1 MEFRVLGP
9 VRVLVDGRPIGPSG
23 PRQERI
29 LAALLLGAGRV
40 VPVARLVDVVW
51 DGEPPAT
58 AVRQVRNLT
67 TALRRALVA
76 AGAAPD
82 VLTADGPGF
91 TLRPG
96 AFDLDAFEELA
107 GRGELREALA
117 RWRGPALAGVDSAAL
132 RPDAERL
139 AERRLAVLEQ
149 CLAAE
154 VDGEDGE
161 DGDAIAELTA
171 LVAEHPLRE
180 GLVGLLMRALHRAG
194 RQADALT
201 AYQRAKRRLADEL
214 GIDPGAPLRALHEQ
228 LLREEPASGRGFLP
242 YDVPDFT
249 GRAAGLARALEAL
262 RAGRPVVVDGMAGV
276 GKTAFAVRV
285 AHRAAGEFPDG
296 QLFVDLHGHTPGR
309 DPLPAEAAL
318 AALLLQTGVPAS
330 RQPDGLDERAALW
343 RSRLTGRRLLV
354 VLDNAAD
361 AAQVVPLLPGDRG
374 VGVLVTGRRRV
385 AEVDGSVALCLDV
398 LPPPEAEALF
408 TAAAGGRSGAGV
420 ARLCGY
426 LPLALR
432 IAAARLQA
440 RPLWTVDDLVTRLGS
455 ERRRLGELRAGG
467 RDVAAAFALSY
478 RDLTPVQRRMFRVL
492 GCHPGGDFALPA
504 AAALYGTGVAEAER
518 LLEDLLDAH
527 LLRQPAPDRY
537 GFHDL
542 IAEHAREVAD
552 PGEAVAALDRLLEH
566 YRDGDFSFAAERANL
581 VAVTALDA
589 GRDDHAWRIAD
600 RAVAALREQG
610 HRDELTA
617 LARAGVRAADR
628 LGDPEARQLSLA
640 NLTIAHWETGR
651 LTEAAAAAA
660 ERLRLVRA
668 SGDRAAEASALAR
681 LGAVHGMLGRY
692 PDAVRLYR
700 QALTLARETGSHAVA
715 ALVWSNLSNAQEVLG
730 SFEDALTSASRAR
743 AIRDEL
749 GDGDGAILA
758 AAQQGLVLA
767 RLDRPVEALEVAE
780 KAVRA
785 AVERGYAFG
794 EAWSRIDGAEVLL
807 AAGCPER
814 AHDHAE
820 RACAILARLN
830 HPLLL
835 AMAANSL
842 GSAARALGDPAAAV
856 TAHTSAL
863 TTARRIGYRAQ
874 EARALTGLGSAH
886 AELGESAE
894 ARRLLRAG
902 RALYDEMG
910 LPVPGGRV
918 PVSRPG

>member
-9 VRVLVDGRPIGPSG
+9 VRVLGGGRPIGPSG

-40 VPVARLVDVVW
+40 VPVSRLVDVVW

-76 AGAAPD
+76 AGAGED
-82 VLTADGPGF
+82 VLTAEGPGF
-91 TLRPG
+91 ALRPG
-96 AFDLDAFEELA
+96 VFDLHAFEELA
-107 GRGELREALA
+107 NRGEYRAALDC
-117 RWRGPALAGVDSAAL
+117 WRGPALAGVDSAAL

-139 AERRLAVLEQ
+139 EERRLAVLEQ

-154 VDGEDGE
+154 VDAGDGH
-161 DGDAIAELTA
+161 AVAELTA

-180 GLVGLLMRALHRAG
+180 GFVGLLMRALHHAG
-194 RQADALT
+194 RQADAIDVF
-201 AYQRAKRRLADEL
+201 QRAKRRLADEL
-214 GIDPGAPLRALHEQ
+214 GIAPGAMLRARYERLLHD
-228 LLREEPASGRGFLP
+228 EPAPGRCFLP

-249 GRAAGLARALEAL
+249 GRAAEVTRAAEAL

-285 AHRAAGEFPDG
+285 AHRATADFPGG

-330 RQPDGLDERAALW
+330 HQPDGLDERAALW
-343 RSRLTGRRLLV
+343 RSRVAGHRLLV
-354 VLDNAAD
+354 VLDNARSAS
-361 AAQVVPLLPGDRG
+361 QVVPLLPGG
-374 VGVLVTGRRRV
+374 PGTGVLVTGRRRL
-385 AEVDGSVALCLDV
+385 AAVDGALALGLDV

-408 TAAAGGRSGAGV
+408 TAAAGGRPGAGV

-440 RPLWTVDDLVTRLGS
+440 RPLWTADDLEARLGS

-478 RDLTPVQRRMFRVL
+478 RDLAAGPRRMFRVL
-492 GCHPGGDFALPA
+492 GSHPGGDFAAAA
-504 AAALYGTGVAEAER
+504 AAALHGTDVTEAER

-527 LLRQPAPDRY
+527 LLRQPAPGRY

-542 IAEHAREVAD
+542 IAEHARAVAD
-552 PGEAVAALDRLLEH
+552 PDEAAAALNRLLDH
-566 YRDGDFSFAAERANL
+566 YRDGEFSFAAERANL
-581 VAVTALDA
+581 VAVTALEGHDE
-589 GRDDHAWRIAD
+589 HVWRIAD

-617 LARAGVRAADR
+617 LARAGARAADR
-628 LGDPEARQLSLA
+628 LGDPHARQLGLA
-640 NLTIAHWETGR
+640 NLTTAHWETGR
-651 LTEAAAAAA
+651 LAEAVEATAD
-660 ERLRLVRA
+660 RLRLVRA
-668 SGDRAAEASALAR
+668 SGDRAAEAAAIAR
-681 LGAVHGMLGRY
+681 MGTLHGMLGRY
-692 PDAVRLYR
+692 ADAVRLYR
-700 QALTLARETGSHAVA
+700 QALVLAGETGSHAVA
-715 ALVWSNLSNAQEVLG
+715 CVAWSNLSNAQEVLG
-730 SFEDALTSASRAR
+730 QYEDALTSAARAR
-743 AIRDEL
+743 AIREEL
-749 GDGDGAILA
+749 GDDRGAILA
-758 AAQQGLVLA
+758 TAQLGLVLA
-767 RLDRPVEALEVAE
+767 RLGRLPEAREAAD

-785 AVERGYAFG
+785 AIEAGYAFG
-794 EAWSRIDGAEVLL
+794 EAWSRIDAAEVLL
-807 AAGCPER
+807 ADGHPR
-814 AHDHAE
+814 QAHAHAD
-820 RACAILARLN
+820 RACTILGRLN

-835 AMAANSL
+835 TMAANSL
-842 GSAARALGDPAAAV
+842 GAAAQALDDPLAAARAYGV
-856 TAHTSAL
+856 AL

-874 EARALTGLGSAH
+874 EARALLGLGTAN
-886 AELGESAE
+886 AALGRDAE
-894 ARRLLRAG
+894 AERQLRAG
-902 RALYDEMG
+902 RAMQEELG
-910 LPVPGGRV
+910 LAPVTM
-918 PVSRPG
+918 S

>member
-9 VRVLVDGRPIGPSG
+9 VRVLGDGRPIGPSG

-67 TALRRALVA
+67 TALRRTLVA
-76 AGAAPD
+76 AGAGED
-82 VLTADGPGF
+82 VLTAEGPGF

-96 AFDLDAFEELA
+96 AFDVDAFEEHA
-107 GRGELREALA
+107 GRGEFREALA
-117 RWRGPALAGVDSAAL
+117 CWRGPALAGVASAAL

-139 AERRLAVLEQ
+139 EERRLAVLEQ

-154 VDGEDGE
+154 VDGGH
-161 DGDAIAELTA
+161 GDVVAELTA

-194 RQADALT
+194 RQADALN
-201 AYQRAKRRLADEL
+201 AYQRAKRRLAGEL
-214 GIDPGAPLRALHEQ
+214 GIAPGAPLRALYEE
-228 LLREEPASGRGFLP
+228 LLHEEPVPGRCFLP

-249 GRAAGLARALEAL
+249 GRAAEVARALLAL
-262 RAGRPVVVDGMAGV
+262 RAGQPVVVDGMAGV

-285 AHRAAGEFPDG
+285 AHRAVPEFPAG

-343 RSRLTGRRLLV
+343 RSRVAGRRVLV
-354 VLDNAAD
+354 VLDNAAGPG
-361 AAQVVPLLPGDRG
+361 QVVPLLPGDRG
-374 VGVLVTGRRRV
+374 VGVLVTGRRRL
-385 AEVDGSVALCLDV
+385 AAVDGALALGLDV
-398 LPPPEAEALF
+398 LPPADAEALF

-426 LPLALR
+426 LPLAVR

-440 RPLWTVDDLVTRLGS
+440 RPLWTPADLVARLGS

-467 RDVAAAFALSY
+467 RDVAATFALSY
-478 RDLTPVQRRMFRVL
+478 RDLTASQRRMFRVL
-492 GCHPGGDFALPA
+492 GCHPGGDFGLPA
-504 AAALYGTGVAEAER
+504 ASALYGAGVAEAER

-552 PGEAVAALDRLLEH
+552 PAEAAAARDRLLDH
-566 YRDGDFSFAAERANL
+566 YRDGEFSFVVERANL
-581 VAVTALDA
+581 VAVTALDG
-589 GRDDHAWRIAD
+589 GRDEHVWRIAD

-628 LGDPEARQLSLA
+628 LGDPHARQLSLA
-640 NLTIAHWETGR
+640 NLAIAHWESGR
-651 LTEAAAAAA
+651 LAEAVEATE
-660 ERLRLVRA
+660 ERLRLA
-668 SGDRAAEASALAR
+668 LATGDRAAEAAALAR
-681 LGAVHGMLGRY
+681 RGALHGMLGRY
-692 PDAVRLYR
+692 PDAVRVYR
-700 QALTLARETGSHAVA
+700 RALVLAGETGSHAIA
-715 ALVWSNLSNAQEVLG
+715 ALAWGNLSHAQEVLG
-730 SFEDALTSASRAR
+730 DLEDALTSASRAR
-743 AIRDEL
+743 AIREEL
-749 GDGDGAILA
+749 GDGHGAILA
-758 AAQQGLVLA
+758 SAQLGLVLA
-767 RLDRPVEALEVAE
+767 RLGRLTEAREVVE

-785 AVERGYAFG
+785 AVEAGYAFG
-794 EAWSRIDGAEVLL
+794 EAWSRIDAAEVLL
-807 AAGCPER
+807 AAGRPAE

-835 AMAANSL
+835 TMAANSL
-842 GSAARALGDPAAAV
+842 GTAGRALGDPSAASA
-856 TAHTSAL
+856 AHRLAL

-874 EARALTGLGSAH
+874 EARALIGLGSAC
-886 AELGESAE
+886 AALGQDAE
-894 ARRLLRAG
+894 AERHLRAG
-902 RALYDEMG
+902 RALLEEIG
-910 LPVPGGRV
+910 LPGERVHEPG
-918 PVSRPG
+918 

>member
-9 VRVLVDGRPIGPSG
+9 VRVLGGGRPIAPSG

-40 VPVARLVDVVW
+40 VPVSRLVDVVW

-67 TALRRALVA
+67 TALRRTLVA
-76 AGAAPD
+76 AGAGED
-82 VLTADGPGF
+82 VLTAEGPGF

-96 AFDLDAFEELA
+96 VFDLDVFEEHA
-107 GRGELREALA
+107 ARGEFREALA
-117 RWRGPALAGVDSAAL
+117 CWRGPALAGVDSAAL

-154 VDGEDGE
+154 VDRG

-194 RQADALT
+194 RQADAIDV
-201 AYQRAKRRLADEL
+201 YQRAKRRLAGEL
-214 GIDPGAPLRALHEQ
+214 GITPGAALRGRYEELLH
-228 LLREEPASGRGFLP
+228 EEPAPGRCFLP

-249 GRAAGLARALEAL
+249 GRAAELDRALEAV

-285 AHRAAGEFPDG
+285 AHRAAAGFPDG

-309 DPLPAEAAL
+309 DPLPPGTAL

-343 RSRLTGRRLLV
+343 RSRVAGRRLLV
-354 VLDNAAD
+354 VLDNAGSPE
-361 AAQVVPLLPGDRG
+361 QVLPLLPGDRG
-374 VGVLVTGRRRV
+374 VGLLVTGRRRL
-385 AEVDGSVALCLDV
+385 AAVDGALTLGLDV

-408 TAAAGGRSGAGV
+408 TAAAGGRPGAAV
-420 ARLCGY
+420 AKLCGY

-440 RPLWTVDDLVTRLGS
+440 RPLWTVDDLVTRLGT

-478 RDLTPVQRRMFRVL
+478 RDLGPAQRRMFRLL
-492 GCHPGGDFALPA
+492 GCHPGGDFAVAA
-504 AAALYGTGVAEAER
+504 AAALYGTDVAEAEQ

-527 LLRQPAPDRY
+527 LLRQPAPGRY

-542 IAEHAREVAD
+542 IAEHARAAAE
-552 PGEAVAALDRLLEH
+552 PGETDAALERLFVH
-566 YRDGDFSFAAERANL
+566 YRDGEYSFAAERANL
-581 VAVTALDA
+581 VAITALD
-589 GRDDHAWRIAD
+589 GHDEHVWRITD

-617 LARAGVRAADR
+617 LAVAGVRAADR
-628 LGDPEARQLSLA
+628 LGDPHARQLSLA
-640 NLTIAHWETGR
+640 NLTTAHWESGR
-651 LTEAAAAAA
+651 LAEAAEATAD
-660 ERLRLVRA
+660 RLRLVRA
-668 SGDRAAEASALAR
+668 TGDRAAEAAAVARTAALHAMR
-681 LGAVHGMLGRY
+681 GRY
-692 PDAVRLYR
+692 PEAVRGYR
-700 QALTLARETGSHAVA
+700 EALVLAGETGSHAVA
-715 ALVWSNLSNAQEVLG
+715 GLVWGNLSNAQEALG
-730 SFEDALTSASRAR
+730 RYEDALTSAARAR
-743 AIRDEL
+743 AIREEL
-749 GDGDGAILA
+749 GDADGALLA
-758 AAQQGLVLA
+758 TAQLALILA
-767 RLDRPVEALEVAE
+767 RLGRLAEAHAEVT
-780 KAVRA
+780 KAVRQ
-785 AVERGYAFG
+785 AVDAQYAFG
-794 EAWSRIDGAEVLL
+794 EAWSRIDAAEVSL
-807 AAGCPER
+807 AAGRPEE
-814 AHDHAE
+814 AHAQAE

-835 AMAANSL
+835 AMAATSL
-842 GSAARALGDPAAAV
+842 GAACAALGDPVAASAAYDV
-856 TAHTSAL
+856 AL
-863 TTARRIGYRAQ
+863 TTARRIGYRAP
-874 EARALTGLGSAH
+874 EAQALVGLGA
-886 AELGESAE
+886 AYAALGREAE
-894 ARRLLRAG
+894 ADRYLRAG
-902 RALYDEMG
+902 RALQEEIG
-910 LPVPGGRV
+910 LAARPVRLG
-918 PVSRPG
+918 

>member
-9 VRVLVDGRPIGPSG
+9 VRVLAGGRPIGPSG

-67 TALRRALVA
+67 TALRRTLVA
-76 AGAAPD
+76 AGAGDD

-96 AFDLDAFEELA
+96 AFDLDAFEEHA
-107 GRGELREALA
+107 TGGEFREALA
-117 RWRGPALAGVDSAAL
+117 CWRGPALAGVDSAAL

-139 AERRLAVLEQ
+139 EERRLAVLER

-154 VDGEDGE
+154 VEAGPADVV
-161 DGDAIAELTA
+161 AELSA
-171 LVAEHPLRE
+171 LVSEHPLRE
-180 GLVGLLMRALHRAG
+180 GLVGLLMRALHGAG
-194 RQADALT
+194 RQADAIDV
-201 AYQRAKRRLADEL
+201 YQRAKRRLAEEL
-214 GIDPGAPLRALHEQ
+214 GITPGAALRALYEQ
-228 LLREEPASGRGFLP
+228 LLHEEPVPGRCFLP

-249 GRAAGLARALEAL
+249 GRAAEVTRALEAL

-276 GKTAFAVRV
+276 GKTAFAIRV
-285 AHRAAGEFPDG
+285 AHRAAPGFPDG

-318 AALLLQTGVPAS
+318 SALLLQTGVPAS
-330 RQPDGLDERAALW
+330 RQPDRLDERAALW
-343 RSRLTGRRLLV
+343 RSRVAGRRLLV

-361 AAQVVPLLPGDRG
+361 AAQVVPLLPGG
-374 VGVLVTGRRRV
+374 PAVGVLVTGRRRL
-385 AEVDGSVALCLDV
+385 AAVDGATAISLDV
-398 LPPPEAEALF
+398 LPPSEAEALF
-408 TAAAGGRSGAGV
+408 AAAAGGRSGGDV
-420 ARLCGY
+420 AKLCGY

-440 RPLWTVDDLVTRLGS
+440 RPLWTPADLVARLGS

-478 RDLTPVQRRMFRVL
+478 RDLTPAQRRMFRVL
-492 GCHPGGDFALPA
+492 GAHPGGDFAVAA
-504 AAALYGTGVAEAER
+504 AAALYGTDVTEADR

-542 IAEHAREVAD
+542 IAEHARAEAD
-552 PGEAVAALDRLLEH
+552 PAETAAALDRLLDH
-566 YRDGDFSFAAERANL
+566 YRDAELPFAAERANL
-581 VAVTALDA
+581 VAATESALET
-589 GRDDHAWRIAD
+589 GRNDHAWRIAD
-600 RAVAALREQG
+600 RAVAALRERG

-617 LARAGVRAADR
+617 LAHAGVRAGAR
-628 LGDPEARQLSLA
+628 LGDPDARQLSLA
-640 NLTIAHWETGR
+640 NLTTAHWETGR
-651 LTEAAAAAA
+651 LTEAVDATA
-660 ERLRLVRA
+660 ERLRLVRE
-668 SGDRAAEASALAR
+668 SGDRAAEAAALAR
-681 LGAVHGMLGRY
+681 MGALHGMLGRY
-692 PDAVRLYR
+692 ADAVRDYR
-700 QALTLARETGSHAVA
+700 QALVLAGETGSHAVA
-715 ALVWSNLSNAQEVLG
+715 ALVWGNLSNAQEVRG
-730 SFEDALTSASRAR
+730 QFEDALTSASRAR
-743 AIRDEL
+743 AIREEL

-758 AAQQGLVLA
+758 SAQLGLVLA
-767 RLDRPVEALEVAE
+767 RLGRFPEALAVAE
-780 KAVRA
+780 KAVRT
-785 AVERGYAFG
+785 AVESGYAFG
-794 EAWSRIDGAEVLL
+794 EAWSRIDCAEVLL
-807 AAGCPER
+807 AAGRAAE

-835 AMAANSL
+835 TMAANSL
-842 GSAARALGDPAAAV
+842 GAASLALGDPAAASA
-856 TAHTSAL
+856 AHGVAL

-874 EARALTGLGSAH
+874 EARALTGLGSAC
-886 AELGESAE
+886 AASGRDAE
-894 ARRLLRAG
+894 ASRHLRAG
-902 RALYDEMG
+902 RELSGEIG
-910 LPVPGGRV
+910 EPVRA
-918 PVSRPG
+918 S

>member
-9 VRVLVDGRPIGPSG
+9 VRVLGDGRPIGPAG

-67 TALRRALVA
+67 TALRRTLVA
-76 AGAAPD
+76 AGAGED
-82 VLTADGPGF
+82 VLTAEGPGF

-96 AFDLDAFEELA
+96 VFDLDVFEDRVA
-107 GRGELREALA
+107 RGRLREALA
-117 RWRGPALAGVDSAAL
+117 CWRGPALAGVDSAAL

-139 AERRLAVLEQ
+139 EERRLAVLER

-154 VDGEDGE
+154 VDAGC
-161 DGDAIAELTA
+161 GDAVAELTA

-194 RQADALT
+194 RQADAID
-201 AYQRAKRRLADEL
+201 AYQRAKRRLADDL
-214 GIDPGAPLRALHEQ
+214 GISPGASLRTLYEQ
-228 LLREEPASGRGFLP
+228 LLHEEPAPGRCFLP

-249 GRAAGLARALEAL
+249 GRAAEVAHALEAL
-262 RAGRPVVVDGMAGV
+262 RGGQPVVVDGMAGV

-285 AHRAAGEFPDG
+285 AHGAAGEFPDG

-343 RSRLTGRRLLV
+343 RSRVAGHRVLV
-354 VLDNAAD
+354 VLDNAAH
-361 AAQVVPLLPGDRG
+361 AGQVVPLLPGDRR
-374 VGVLVTGRRRV
+374 VGILVTGRRRLG
-385 AEVDGSVALCLDV
+385 AVDGAAALSLDV
-398 LPPPEAEALF
+398 LPPAEAEALF

-440 RPLWTVDDLVTRLGS
+440 RPLWTVADLAARLGS
-455 ERRRLGELRAGG
+455 ERSRLGELRAGG
-467 RDVAAAFALSY
+467 RDVAAAFSLSY
-478 RDLTPVQRRMFRVL
+478 RDLTPAQRRLFRVL
-492 GCHPGGDFALPA
+492 GCHPGGDFGAPA
-504 AAALYGTGVAEAER
+504 AAALYGAGVAETER
-518 LLEDLLDAH
+518 LLEDLLDVH
-527 LLRQPAPDRY
+527 LLRQPAPGRY

-542 IAEHAREVAD
+542 LAGHARAAAD
-552 PGEAVAALDRLLEH
+552 PAEAAVALERLLDH
-566 YRDGDFSFAAERANL
+566 YRDGEFSFAEERANL
-581 VAVTALDA
+581 VAVSAIEGHDE
-589 GRDDHAWRIAD
+589 HVWRIAD

-628 LGDPEARQLSLA
+628 LGDPHARQLSLA
-640 NLTIAHWETGR
+640 NLTTAYWETGR
-651 LTEAAAAAA
+651 LAEAVDLTAA
-660 ERLRLVRA
+660 RLRLVRA
-668 SGDRAAEASALAR
+668 SGDRAAEAAALAR
-681 LGAVHGMLGRY
+681 MATLHGMLGRY

-700 QALTLARETGSHAVA
+700 QALVLAGETGSHAVA
-715 ALVWSNLSNAQEVLG
+715 AQVWGNLSNVQEVLG
-730 SFEDALTSASRAR
+730 QLEDALTSAARSR
-743 AIRDEL
+743 AIRSEL
-749 GDGDGAILA
+749 GDGEGTILA
-758 AAQQGLVLA
+758 TAQLGLVLA
-767 RLDRPVEALEVAE
+767 RLGRPAEALEAVE

-785 AVERGYAFG
+785 AVETEYAFG
-794 EAWSRIDGAEVLL
+794 EAWSRIDCAEVLL
-807 AAGCPER
+807 AAARPER
-814 AHDHAE
+814 AHDHAS
-820 RACAILARLN
+820 RACTILARLN

-835 AMAANSL
+835 TMAANSL
-842 GSAARALGDPAAAV
+842 GSANEALDDPAAALV
-856 TAHTSAL
+856 AYRLAL
-863 TTARRIGYRAQ
+863 TTARRVGYRAQ
-874 EARALTGLGSAH
+874 EARALAGLGAAH
-886 AELGESAE
+886 AALGDHTEAARHERLARNLAE
-894 ARRLLRAG
+894 
-902 RALYDEMG
+902 EIG
-910 LPVPGGRV
+910 LPV
-918 PVSRPG
+918 SADL